1 MARKIVVLDT
11 SALIYWTLDQAR
23 LSAKATQAIEAA
35 DSVQIS
41 SISIWEIGIKIKRR
55 KLFIPMKLRAYV
67 EKLKL
72 VDRLE
77 MIAVSDE
84 VWIRNLELVWNHKDP
99 ADRTIVAQAAILE
112 CALITSDKTIRRF
125 YKQTVW

>member
-1 MARKIVVLDT
+1 MARKIIVLDT
-11 SALIYWTLDQAR
+11 SALIYWTLDQLR

-55 KLFIPMKLRAYV
+55 KLFIPMELRAYV

-77 MIAVSDE
+77 IIAVSDE
-84 VWIRNLELVWNHKDP
+84 VWIRNLELGWTHKDP
-99 ADRTIVAQAAILE
+99 ADRTIVAQATILE
-112 CALITSDKTIRRF
+112 CALITSDKKIRRF

>member
-1 MARKIVVLDT
+1 MAREIIVLDT
-11 SALIYWTLDQAR
+11 SALIYWTLDPTR
-23 LSAKATQAIEAA
+23 VSAKAARAIETA
-35 DSVQIS
+35 DLIQIS

-55 KLFIPMKLRAYV
+55 KLFIPIQLRTYV

-77 MIAVSDE
+77 VISVDDE
-84 VWIRNLELVWNHKDP
+84 IWLRNLELAWNHKDP
-99 ADRTIVAQAAILE
+99 ADRTIVAMASIRD